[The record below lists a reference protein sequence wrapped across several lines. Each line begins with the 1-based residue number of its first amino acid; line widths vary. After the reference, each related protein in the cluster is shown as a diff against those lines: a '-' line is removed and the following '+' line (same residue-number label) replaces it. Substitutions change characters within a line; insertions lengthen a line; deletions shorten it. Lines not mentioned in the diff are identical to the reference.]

1 MVLLGVQLAQA
12 LIVLT
17 ALAALMVC
25 LLVLI
30 QRAKQAEAGRR
41 LLPVVARQLARRANR
56 RQVAFDP
63 TPLPSRDPPFVSIPL
78 ESGSARA
85 DFLDVR

>member
-1 MVLLGVQLAQA
+1 MVLLGVQLAQV

-17 ALAALMVC
+17 ALAALLVC

-30 QRAKQAEAGRR
+30 QRTDKSGAGRR
-41 LLPVVARQLARRANR
+41 LMPVFARQLARRANR
-56 RQVAFDP
+56 RQVAFDS
-63 TPLPSRDPPFVSIPL
+63 TPLLSRDPPLFPSPL

-85 DFLDVR
+85 DFFDVR